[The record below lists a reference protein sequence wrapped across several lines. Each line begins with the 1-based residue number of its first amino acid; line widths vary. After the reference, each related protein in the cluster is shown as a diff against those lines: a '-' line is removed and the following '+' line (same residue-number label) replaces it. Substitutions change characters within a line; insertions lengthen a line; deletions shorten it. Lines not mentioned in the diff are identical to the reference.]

1 MTLQQFQ
8 RTYLITH
15 SELMAVQIEYYNG
28 ETVWADTVTLKLKG
42 RRLLSRQKWEFVP
55 FALVFEKTI
64 KFDFLDTFD
73 NRIVSQP
80 TLVRTESGYYL
91 LLDPFDEGQPSER
104 DNMVIASEFLYLLDE
119 QGEKYQLN

>member
-8 RTYLITH
+8 HTYLITD
-15 SELMAVQIEYYNG
+15 SELMAVQVEYYNG

-42 RRLLSRQKWEFVP
+42 RKLLSRQKWEVVP

-73 NRIVSQP
+73 SRIISQS
-80 TLVRTESGYYL
+80 TLARTESGYYL
-91 LLDPFDEGQPSER
+91 SLDPFDEGQLSER
-104 DNMVIASEFLYLLDE
+104 DNIVIISEFLYFLDG
-119 QGEKYQLN
+119 QGEKCQLN